1 MQERIEQFLIY
12 LAAERGLSTAYQLSV
27 RQTLELLAGWLDRR
41 PGSLDEFG
49 EKELNEFSL
58 FLREKGHAGNSRRI
72 EMVHLRIFFRW
83 LQATGRLAAD
93 PTAHMEPPR
102 PDFIL
107 PETLDEPT
115 VQKLIESVDADDV
128 PLGARDRAILELL
141 YACGLR
147 VSELTA
153 LKLEEYDQEDEFLR
167 VTGKGGKTRHVPVGK
182 QAACAIASY
191 LAGARPKLVGKR
203 TRSHLFLSRRGTP
216 LTRERIRQ
224 IIRERAAQ
232 AGIDRRVYPHLMRHS
247 FATHLLEHGAD
258 LRIIQELLGHADIA
272 TTQIYTHVE
281 QARLINTHRQFHPR
295 G

>member
-1 MQERIEQFLIY
+1 MQEQIEQFLIY

-27 RQTLELLAGWLDRR
+27 RQTLEQLAAWLAENRLA
-41 PGSLDEFG
+41 LDDVTER
-49 EKELNEFSL
+49 EINAFSF

-72 EMVHLRIFFRW
+72 EMVHLRIFFRR
-83 LQATGRLAAD
+83 LHAAGRLATD
-93 PTAHMEPPR
+93 PTAHMDPPR

-115 VQKLIESVDADDV
+115 VRRLVESVDADDV
-128 PLGARDRAILELL
+128 PLGSRDRAILELL

-153 LKLEEYDQEDEFLR
+153 LRLEEYDADDEFIR
-167 VTGKGGKTRHVPVGK
+167 VTGKGGKTRHVPVGR
-182 QAACAIASY
+182 QASEALAAY
-191 LAGARPKLVGKR
+191 LAKGRPQLVGKR
-203 TRSHLFLSRRGTP
+203 TRSHLFLSRRGTA

-232 AGIDRRVYPHLMRHS
+232 AGIDQRVYPHLMRHS

-258 LRIIQELLGHADIA
+258 LRIIQELLGHADIS

-281 QARLINTHRQFHPR
+281 QARLINIHRQFHPR